1 MRGERGDLSWFGE
14 EQAWKNSGIKR
25 QVREIRMLGWTKV
38 WAGLGEMQGCR
49 VGCWGDK
56 GVQAPETTRAGALLR
71 DLVLPHVYARGRGS
85 KISFWVGTSWRH
97 LYFVFIFYFIFYT
110 SWRDLYFFYCC
121 RNHLALG
128 IPFHTPEELL
138 FSCFAFPLSH
148 SPAVIPQRGPFGL
161 KSAFSSLE
169 PPQQHCPASSCCPHP
184 AGRVH

>member
-1 MRGERGDLSWFGE
+1 MEKQWDKEAGQGDKDVGMD
-14 EQAWKNSGIKR
+14 KG
-25 QVREIRMLGWTKV
+25 LGWTGRDARLQS
-38 WAGLGEMQGCR
+38 WLLGGQRGPSPRDHEG
-49 VGCWGDK
+49 WGSAERPCASPS
-56 GVQAPETTRAGALLR
+56 VCAQ
-71 DLVLPHVYARGRGS
+71 GRGS

-110 SWRDLYFFYCC
+110 PWRDLYFFYCC